1 LGIANLKRR
10 SQKSESRIQNSQEKE
25 ESRSLELPAIGY
37 CIFSLCALRLALCCF
52 SLSSYNDATCQKL
65 RIFAFT
71 TRNGEALNRDM
82 QTDVL
87 VVGAGPAGCL
97 AAVELAR
104 QGVNVLVV
112 ERSPFPREKVCGDG
126 ILEDSLAVL
135 ESVGLDAAVKEKA
148 HPIRSILFVA
158 PNGTECELEGNL
170 FTLPRKEL
178 DALLLEEAC
187 SRGANF
193 VGGVTVSEPLVQ
205 DGTCVGAVGF
215 DQEGHKINITARLVL
230 LATGANARILRVFG
244 VLINRNHSAIGV
256 RGYFRLTETIDESSM
271 VVIYDRRLLPGY
283 GWMFPLGQGVFNV
296 GCVQPLSRHLQM
308 AEQIEP
314 IRAAPMRTGFQGARA
329 CAPGLLVLGEALGLT
344 FPFIGEGVSSALESG
359 RVAASVAFEALGRN
373 DFTSRI
379 LGNYERN
386 LRKKLDGR
394 HQGYLAAQKLFHFKS
409 FANLLITKA
418 ARNSS
423 VRGVAR
429 QILLGQRDPEDVFSL
444 RGMLRVLLLR

>member
-1 LGIANLKRR
+1 
-10 SQKSESRIQNSQEKE
+10 
-25 ESRSLELPAIGY
+25 
-37 CIFSLCALRLALCCF
+37 
-52 SLSSYNDATCQKL
+52 
-65 RIFAFT
+65 
-71 TRNGEALNRDM
+71 M

-104 QGVNVLVV
+104 QGIDVLVV
-112 ERSPFPREKVCGDG
+112 ERSPFPREKVCGDAL
-126 ILEDSLAVL
+126 LEDSLEVL
-135 ESVGLDAAVKEKA
+135 ESVGLDEAVKEKA
-148 HPIRSILFVA
+148 HPIHSIIFVA
-158 PNGTECELEGNL
+158 PNGTECELEGNS

-193 VGGVTVSEPLVQ
+193 VGGITVSEPLVQ
-205 DGTCVGAVGF
+205 DGACVGAVGF
-215 DQEGHKINITARLVL
+215 DQEGDKISISARLVL

-244 VLINRNHSAIGV
+244 VLINRNHSAIGA

-283 GWMFPLGQGVFNV
+283 SWMFPLGQGIFNV
-296 GCVQPLSRHLQM
+296 GCGIYLDGRKKMAHIGQNLKGFYKHVQPLSRHLQM
-308 AEQIEP
+308 AEQIAP
-314 IRAAPMRTGFQGARA
+314 IRTAPMRTGFQGARA

-344 FPFIGEGVSSALESG
+344 FPFVGEGVSSALESG
-359 RVAASVAFEALGRN
+359 RVAASVALEALEKN

-379 LGNYERN
+379 LGNYERD
-386 LRKKLDGR
+386 LRKTLDGR
-394 HQGYLAAQKLFHFKS
+394 HQGYLTAQRLFHFKS

-418 ARNSS
+418 ARNPA

>member
-1 LGIANLKRR
+1 M
-10 SQKSESRIQNSQEKE
+10 
-25 ESRSLELPAIGY
+25 
-37 CIFSLCALRLALCCF
+37 
-52 SLSSYNDATCQKL
+52 
-65 RIFAFT
+65 
-71 TRNGEALNRDM
+71 GEALNRDL

-97 AAVELAR
+97 AAVELVR
-104 QGVNVLVV
+104 QGIDVLVV
-112 ERSPFPREKVCGDG
+112 ERSPFPREKVCGDAL
-126 ILEDSLAVL
+126 LEDSLEVL
-135 ESVGLDAAVKEKA
+135 ESVGLDEAVKEKA
-148 HPIRSILFVA
+148 HPIHSIIFVA
-158 PNGTECELEGNL
+158 PNGTECELEGNS

-193 VGGVTVSEPLVQ
+193 VGGITVSEPLVQ
-205 DGTCVGAVGF
+205 DGACVGAVGF
-215 DQEGHKINITARLVL
+215 DQEGHKISISARLVL

-244 VLINRNHSAIGV
+244 VLINRNHSAIGA

-283 GWMFPLGQGVFNV
+283 SWMFPLGQGIFNV
-296 GCVQPLSRHLQM
+296 GCGIFLDGGKKMAHIGQNLKSFYKHVQPLSRHLQM
-308 AEQIEP
+308 AEQIAP
-314 IRAAPMRTGFQGARA
+314 IRTAPMRTGFQGARA

-344 FPFIGEGVSSALESG
+344 FPFVGEGVSSALESG
-359 RVAASVAFEALGRN
+359 RVAASVALEALEKN

-379 LGNYERN
+379 LGNYERD
-386 LRKKLDGR
+386 LRKTLDGR
-394 HQGYLAAQKLFHFKS
+394 HQGYLTAQRLFHFKS

-418 ARNSS
+418 ARNSA